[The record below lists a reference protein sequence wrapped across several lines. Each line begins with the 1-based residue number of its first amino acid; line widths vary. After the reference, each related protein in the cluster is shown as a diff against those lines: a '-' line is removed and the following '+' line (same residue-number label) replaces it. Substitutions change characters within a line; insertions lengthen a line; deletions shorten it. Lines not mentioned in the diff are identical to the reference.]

1 MPDYT
6 IFIKVSYF
14 AKAMTQYSNARAYF
28 SGKRITLMG
37 LGLLGRGIGDAEYLA
52 SCGADLLIT
61 DLETEDVL
69 APSLARLAKYPNVRY
84 TLGRHEL
91 SDFRNRDLV
100 VKGAGVPTDSPYVI
114 EAHHQG
120 IPVRMSA
127 DLFAELSGVPIIGVT
142 GTRGKTT
149 TACLIKAIL
158 DHAQIPAL
166 LGGNIRGV
174 STLALLDHASTAQ
187 FAVLELDSWQ
197 LRGFRAQEVSPRV
210 AVFTTFY
217 PDHLR
222 YYHNDLDAY
231 LADKA
236 AIFLNQR
243 PDDALI
249 VGPQALPVLG
259 RAYPDAARRAICAQ
273 GQTVEGW
280 SLRTPGTQYRDNAAC
295 AREAALALGI
305 HDDVI
310 RPALQSFA
318 PVSGRLELVRVTNG
332 ISIYNDAMAVI
343 PEATIAAIKALSGQP
358 LILIM
363 GGGEKGNAMQEL
375 VAQAKRH
382 AKRVVLLTGSGTQLI
397 KRHFPDALVHA
408 TLEAAVADAL
418 SAAVPGDTVL
428 FSPALSS
435 RGMFRD
441 AYDRNDRFIAALP
454 S

>member
-1 MPDYT
+1 
-6 IFIKVSYF
+6 
-14 AKAMTQYSNARAYF
+14 MTQHSGARAYF
-28 SGKRITLMG
+28 REKRITLMG
-37 LGLLGRGIGDAEYLA
+37 LGLLGRGVGDAEYLA

-61 DLETEDVL
+61 DLKTESEL
-69 APSLARLAKYPNVRY
+69 APSLARLAKYPNIRY
-84 TLGRHEL
+84 TLGKHTL
-91 SDFRNRDLV
+91 ADFRDRDLV

-149 TACLIKAIL
+149 TAFLIKVIL
-158 DHAQIPAL
+158 DQARIPAL
-166 LGGNIRGV
+166 LGGNIRDV
-174 STLALLDHASTAQ
+174 STLALLDHASAAR

-197 LRGFRAQEVSPRV
+197 LRGFRAQKVSPHV

-236 AIFLNQR
+236 AIFLNQQ
-243 PDDALI
+243 PGDALI
-249 VGPQALPVLG
+249 VGPQALPVLE
-259 RAYPDAARRAICAQ
+259 RSYPDAARRAVRAQ
-273 GQTVEGW
+273 GQAVAGW

-295 AREAALALGI
+295 AREAALAFGI
-305 HDDVI
+305 HDDEI
-310 RPALQSFA
+310 RPALESSA
-318 PVSGRLELVRVTNG
+318 PVSGRLELVRMVDG
-332 ISIYNDAMAVI
+332 VSVYNDAMAVI
-343 PEATIAAIKALSGQP
+343 PEATIAAIEALSGQP

-363 GGGEKGNAMQEL
+363 GGGEKGNATQEL

-382 AKRVVLLTGSGTQLI
+382 AKRVVLLAGSGTQSI
-397 KRHFPDALVHA
+397 TRYFPDAPVHA

-418 SAAVPGDTVL
+418 SAADPGDTVL
-428 FSPALSS
+428 FSPAFSS

-441 AYDRNDRFIAALP
+441 AYERNDRFMAALP